1 MAHHPTIK
9 RYALAAF
16 QLALERDNLET
27 WREDLGALANLW
39 SNEDLRALLVSRAIS
54 LKDKLET
61 LQQLLPEAE
70 PLVHNLIGVMLTHG
84 LAASIPQ
91 VSHEFDGL
99 VDAHHGLSRATV
111 TTAVAV
117 DQALMD
123 EIEQWLSSLAG
134 KKLILETQVQPAIV
148 GGFVAKVGDQL
159 FDASTR
165 SRLQQLREKMSSG
178 GAAG

>member
-27 WREDLGALANLW
+27 WREDLGALASLW
-39 SNEDLRALLVSRAIS
+39 SNEDLRALLASPAITP
-54 LKDKLET
+54 KDKLEM
-61 LQQLLPEAE
+61 LQQLFPGAE
-70 PLVHNLIGVMLTHG
+70 PLVLNLAGVMLTHG
-84 LAASIPQ
+84 LMASIPQ
-91 VSHEFDGL
+91 VSREFDGL

-117 DQALMD
+117 DHALVD
-123 EIEQWLSSLAG
+123 EIEQWLSNLTG

-148 GGFVAKVGDQL
+148 GGFVAQVGDQL
-159 FDASTR
+159 IDGSIR
-165 SRLQQLREKMSSG
+165 SRLQQLREKMSTGEIAS
-178 GAAG
+178 